1 MRPRSTRWCR
11 AAGLGGVGV
20 EGPDASP
27 ARAAGQWAGR
37 KVIGA
42 ESLVVKRCMV
52 ALLCDSDC
60 EPVLC
65 GLALPS
71 CGRVMDSE
79 GTAVAMCL
87 LAAKGQRRV
96 SGMTIS

>member
-1 MRPRSTRWCR
+1 M
-11 AAGLGGVGV
+11 
-20 EGPDASP
+20 
-27 ARAAGQWAGR
+27 
-37 KVIGA
+37 
-42 ESLVVKRCMV
+42 KRCVV
-52 ALLCDSDC
+52 ALICDSDC
-60 EPVLC
+60 EPVPR
-65 GLALPS
+65 GLALAS